1 MASLL
6 AVMHN
11 PNDFPQP
18 EEFKP
23 ERFFVDG
30 QFQELL
36 SKFLLE
42 W

>member
-1 MASLL
+1 MASLF

-18 EEFKP
+18 EVFKP
-23 ERFFVDG
+23 ERFFSDG
-30 QFQELL
+30 QFQEHL
-36 SKFLLE
+36 SKFLFE